1 MKTIKKLG
9 LVSAVAFAMLAFSA
23 CDDSSSASSD
33 ETGVSSSSV
42 ETSDLD
48 ESSSSV
54 DKKSSGNEST
64 EKDKSSSSV
73 KGSEPVEVSSSS
85 AKKQRTRPTPRVQIP

>member
-9 LVSAVAFAMLAFSA
+9 LVSAVAFAMLALSA

-42 ETSDLD
+42 ESSD
-48 ESSSSV
+48 SSV
-54 DKKSSGNEST
+54 TLS
-64 EKDKSSSSV
+64 
-73 KGSEPVEVSSSS
+73 
-85 AKKQRTRPTPRVQIP
+85 

>member
-9 LVSAVAFAMLAFSA
+9 LVSAVAFAMFALSA

-33 ETGVSSSSV
+33 ETSVSSSSV
-42 ETSDLD
+42 ESSDSE

-54 DKKSSGNEST
+54 
-64 EKDKSSSSV
+64 EKNHRETKPKTSRLVVLRAQSLSKYQV
-73 KGSEPVEVSSSS
+73 VP
-85 AKKQRTRPTPRVQIP
+85 